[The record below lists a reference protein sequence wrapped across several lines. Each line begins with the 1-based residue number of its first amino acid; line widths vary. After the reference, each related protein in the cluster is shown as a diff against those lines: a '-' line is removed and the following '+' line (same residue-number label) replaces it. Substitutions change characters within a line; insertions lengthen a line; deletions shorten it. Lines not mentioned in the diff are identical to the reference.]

1 MAGLALPLTPQNL
14 SNKPLKLQ
22 SYPNAMQ
29 RQILVHAGVW
39 LVSSKLNKAE
49 SWSWETVLQSTD
61 PSSQHS
67 RPGSFPHEGHTS
79 SAGCTGRPDSASQF
93 ADGIPWMLGCWGTH
107 GLSVPC
113 PIVPMYSPDAA
124 LHHPRHCCSRS
135 LWAVR
140 GSMYCEGCQHCNQFQ
155 WLSFW
160 FTFSTSFLRN
170 LNCLFNPLALEQKH
184 SALQPR
190 IAGANLIPI
199 KAEELPGIKTH
210 MGTV

>member
-93 ADGIPWMLGCWGTH
+93 ADGIPWMLGLLGDSWA
-107 GLSVPC
+107 LSPMSHC
-113 PIVPMYSPDAA
+113 PHVQSW
-124 LHHPRHCCSRS
+124 CCSASSQALLQPVTVSGQRQHV
-135 LWAVR
+135 LW
-140 GSMYCEGCQHCNQFQ
+140 G
-155 WLSFW
+155 L
-160 FTFSTSFLRN
+160 
-170 LNCLFNPLALEQKH
+170 
-184 SALQPR
+184 SALQPVPVTLF
-190 IAGANLIPI
+190 LIYIFYILSEKPQ
-199 KAEELPGIKTH
+199 LS
-210 MGTV
+210 V